1 MEKLIMLKRVL
12 ILTSDL
18 GFGHR
23 SAANAVNAALIA
35 QYGNALRVDIIN
47 PMEHPKVPRFFK
59 DSPEA
64 YDLMVKKMPDLYKM
78 TYKAVDTPI
87 SSAVLENT
95 NTVMLIE
102 AIWNIVKEH
111 EPDVIVITRENYL
124 SSLWA
129 LFAFTRKH
137 IPVVTIV
144 TDLGTVHRMWFN
156 NVSDVTCVPNQRV
169 YEIGLGEDIP
179 PHALKI
185 TGIPVHP
192 RLLEETRNIET
203 VRQELGWRTDLTTFL
218 VVGGSRVRHTI
229 EAVRVLNHANHAIQL
244 IVVAGGDDPTYE
256 QLQQMEWHIPT
267 HIYHFAKNMPTL
279 LYASDVLVCKAGG
292 LMVTEGLASG
302 LPILLIDAI
311 EGQETGNVEFV
322 EDNGA
327 GIMAK
332 SAIEILETVHHWL
345 LDGSTQL
352 QLTANRAQ
360 QIGFP
365 RAAFDI
371 AEMVYSYA
379 NGDLKTES
387 VRDETEE
394 RHYKPLRDFLKRFN
408 LEFD

>member
-1 MEKLIMLKRVL
+1 
-12 ILTSDL
+12 
-18 GFGHR
+18 
-23 SAANAVNAALIA
+23 
-35 QYGNALRVDIIN
+35 
-47 PMEHPKVPRFFK
+47 
-59 DSPEA
+59 
-64 YDLMVKKMPDLYKM
+64 MVK
-78 TYKAVDTPI
+78 
-87 SSAVLENT
+87 
-95 NTVMLIE
+95 
-102 AIWNIVKEH
+102 
-111 EPDVIVITRENYL
+111 
-124 SSLWA
+124 
-129 LFAFTRKH
+129 
-137 IPVVTIV
+137 
-144 TDLGTVHRMWFN
+144 
-156 NVSDVTCVPNQRV
+156 
-169 YEIGLGEDIP
+169 
-179 PHALKI
+179 
-185 TGIPVHP
+185 
-192 RLLEETRNIET
+192 
-203 VRQELGWRTDLTTFL
+203 
-218 VVGGSRVRHTI
+218 
-229 EAVRVLNHANHAIQL
+229 
-244 IVVAGGDDPTYE
+244 
-256 QLQQMEWHIPT
+256 
-267 HIYHFAKNMPTL
+267 
-279 LYASDVLVCKAGG
+279 
-292 LMVTEGLASG
+292 EGLASG